1 MIDILKQQLDEMGYK
16 FLGITFLEDGY
27 EARFRLLE
35 LEFEDEVELEQHIEE
50 CSDKLCSITAE
61 GFVVSE
67 VLIDNMT
74 YMLTLVPKSM
84 NEMTEFVW
92 KYVEKYGKREDRLID
107 ILRNAFCALEK
118 AIDRISDT
126 DPEKHVA
133 KGNYEKFS
141 NMIF

>member
-1 MIDILKQQLDEMGYK
+1 MIDALKQRLDEIGYK

-35 LEFEDEVELEQHIEE
+35 LDFEDEVEYERHIEE
-50 CSDKLCSITAE
+50 CLDKLCSITAE

-67 VLIDNMT
+67 ILIDKMT

-84 NEMTEFVW
+84 SEMTEFVW

-107 ILRNAFCALEK
+107 ILRDAFCALEK

-126 DPEKHVA
+126 DPEKRVA
-133 KGNYEKFS
+133 KENYERFS